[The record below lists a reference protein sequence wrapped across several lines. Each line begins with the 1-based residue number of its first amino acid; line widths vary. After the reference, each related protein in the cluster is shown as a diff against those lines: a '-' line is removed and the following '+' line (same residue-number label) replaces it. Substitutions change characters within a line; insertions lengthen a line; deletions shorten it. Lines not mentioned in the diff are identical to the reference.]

1 MPMPVSEVLCDP
13 TIRAAEP
20 VVLAGQ
26 AGLDNAVTW
35 VHTSEVLDIAPLL
48 RGGELLLVGGVG
60 LADASPT
67 QRARYVRELAE
78 RGASGIAIET
88 GARLRRVPPEMV
100 EEAERVSLPLVQLRR
115 VVRFIEVTQAVNG
128 LLVNESVRRLQLA
141 DEVSHALAL
150 ALARGAELPELM
162 AVLAERTQ
170 ADARLTAP
178 DGELLAEAA
187 APALGVGSFSTA
199 EADDPAGDPADDVVT
214 GPSTAAPVGMPPVVA
229 PVDSAGVTVAL
240 LTLTPRP
247 GANLLVLDAALD
259 RAPEALGLAM
269 LRFRPLSRRQ
279 RDTHELFELAR
290 AGERAST
297 RRLREVATRLGL
309 AGHDAWVVT
318 VARIGPGP
326 SLATGIEAAVGRTGR
341 TLVSEVD
348 RHVHTC
354 VVGLSLGGRSLEQ
367 ARQDV
372 VTELRSVALPAH
384 VTVAVGPGARSVE
397 RLPHT
402 LAEAEGTLALTDE
415 SHQVVADSVALGI
428 TRLVTAVDR
437 DDLLQAF
444 VDEQIG
450 DLLALDRDRAG
461 SLFETLALYL
471 RHSAN
476 KTETAARLH
485 VQRQSLYQRLE
496 RIMAVLGHPQPGT
509 SRWAAIALAVELETA
524 RRTVA
529 GEVRGFGG
537 LDAADRRATRR
548 ARRPAD

>member
-1 MPMPVSEVLCDP
+1 MPMPVSEVLADP
-13 TIRAAEP
+13 TIRAADP
-20 VVLAGQ
+20 VVLAGE
-26 AGLDNAVTW
+26 AGLEKAVTW
-35 VHTSEVLDIAPLL
+35 VHTSEVLDVATLL

-100 EEAERVSLPLVQLRR
+100 QEAERVSLPLVELRR

-150 ALARGAELPELM
+150 ALARGADLPELM

-178 DGELLAEAA
+178 DGELLAEATA
-187 APALGVGSFSTA
+187 PVPAAGAEHPENPDVLGAGGSAVPSASAPA
-199 EADDPAGDPADDVVT
+199 
-214 GPSTAAPVGMPPVVA
+214 GMPPVVA

-247 GANLLVLDAALD
+247 GGNLLVLDAALD
-259 RAPEALGLAM
+259 RAPESLGLAM

-354 VVGLSLGGRSLEQ
+354 VVGLTLGGRSLEQ
-367 ARQDV
+367 ARQEV
-372 VTELRSVALPAH
+372 VSELRSVALPAH
-384 VTVAVGPGARSVE
+384 VTVAVGPGARRVE
-397 RLPHT
+397 RLPHA

-437 DDLLQAF
+437 DDLMQAF

-461 SLFETLALYL
+461 SLFETLAVYL

-496 RIMAVLGHPQPGT
+496 RIMTVLGHPRPGT
-509 SRWAAIALAVELETA
+509 SRWAAVALAVELETA

-529 GEVRGFGG
+529 GEVHGFGG

-548 ARRPAD
+548 ANRPAD